1 MINVYLS
8 YIFNSICI
16 PFIIGRSNMSCL
28 LRIRI
33 LYQVSYI
40 LIINYIDTCIKS
52 TKQTS
57 ILALSLISRM

>member
-1 MINVYLS
+1 
-8 YIFNSICI
+8 
-16 PFIIGRSNMSCL
+16 MSCL

-40 LIINYIDTCIKS
+40 LIINIDTCIKS